1 VLFGVIRFG
10 RAELDVGMA
19 ENCPSRVGAL
29 SGEKGRLGRYE
40 YAEEVSG
47 RLRYFVSLLPSPC
60 GKRDILLGRKQ
71 QIKQLYQGQQLEL
84 YQSTPARNLVLPAA
98 EPVLDLE

>member
-1 VLFGVIRFG
+1 MLIGVVRLG

-47 RLRYFVSLLPSPC
+47 RLRYLSAYID
-60 GKRDILLGRKQ
+60 RIGRGT
-71 QIKQLYQGQQLEL
+71 Y
-84 YQSTPARNLVLPAA
+84 S
-98 EPVLDLE
+98 

>member
-1 VLFGVIRFG
+1 MLFGVIRFG

-29 SGEKGRLGRYE
+29 SGEKGKLGRYE

-47 RLRYFVSLLPSPC
+47 RLRYFVSLHLSS
-60 GKRDILLGRKQ
+60 
-71 QIKQLYQGQQLEL
+71 IKWMTYSEV
-84 YQSTPARNLVLPAA
+84 RNSR
-98 EPVLDLE
+98 

>member
-1 VLFGVIRFG
+1 LFGVIRFG
-10 RAELDVGMA
+10 KAELDVGMA

-47 RLRYFVSLLPSPC
+47 RLRYLVSDASHDVLEKTYSQI
-60 GKRDILLGRKQ
+60 GNGR
-71 QIKQLYQGQQLEL
+71 
-84 YQSTPARNLVLPAA
+84 
-98 EPVLDLE
+98 